1 MQTKVMFYL
10 IIFALG
16 TLTSKRAQREYDR
29 RLVLALTDFQMVEP
43 FSSSDGGFTPLPAA
57 FRFLTRRCRRII
69 D

>member
-29 RLVLALTDFQMVEP
+29 RLVLALTDFQMAEP
-43 FSSSDGGFTPLPAA
+43 FFLLRWWIYAAASSISFSY
-57 FRFLTRRCRRII
+57 
-69 D
+69 